1 VSIVMSPFMKMRTI
15 ALLAALLFSARALAV
30 DVTVLPTEE
39 LQQRYEQL
47 THQLRCV
54 KCQNNNIAD
63 SPAGLAA
70 DLRAQ
75 VKEQLLA
82 GKSDAEILAYMSDRY
97 GNYILFTPPMESST
111 AWVWILP
118 GLAVL
123 AGLGIGI
130 RIVRRR
136 ATLVASDD
144 SPVDAEES
152 SR

>member
-1 VSIVMSPFMKMRTI
+1 MKALPKRGI
-15 ALLAALLFSARALAV
+15 ALVAALAWSMFALAI
-30 DVTVLPTEE
+30 DITVLPTAE
-39 LQQRYEQL
+39 LQQRYENL

-54 KCQNNNIAD
+54 KCQNNSIAD

-70 DLRAQ
+70 DLRLQ

-82 GKSDAEILAYMSDRY
+82 GKSDAEILQYMSNRY

-118 GLAVL
+118 GVGVL
-123 AGLGIGI
+123 AGLFIAF

-136 ATLVASDD
+136 ATLVDSDASVIEGDD
-144 SPVDAEES
+144 AA
-152 SR
+152 R

>member
-1 VSIVMSPFMKMRTI
+1 MRSIVLI
-15 ALLAALLFSARALAV
+15 AALLWSMFAFAV
-30 DVTVLPTEE
+30 DITVLPTAE
-39 LQQRYEQL
+39 LQQRYENL

-54 KCQNNNIAD
+54 KCQNNSIAD

-70 DLRAQ
+70 DLRLQ

-82 GKSDAEILAYMSDRY
+82 GKSDAEILEYMSTRY

-118 GLAVL
+118 GVAVL
-123 AGLGIGI
+123 AGLFIAF

-136 ATLVASDD
+136 ATLVENDASL
-144 SPVDAEES
+144 VEGEDAG
-152 SR
+152 R